1 MAGVKVKPADA
12 YVVAAEPVVLVDPT
26 TGAPYAAA
34 GGSFTAAGTATAA
47 APSYSEGTSNP
58 FSMDLSGA
66 LRVTGSFSASSTAT
80 ATAAAPAY
88 GEGTSQ
94 PFSQNLSGD
103 LRVIAKQSGTYTVS
117 GTVAATQSGTWNVG
131 TVTAVTSITNPVAV
145 TGTFWQATQP
155 VSAASLPL
163 PTGAATAALQ
173 GVQGTGS
180 QYDPPAG
187 GSGEIGYLSG
197 IQNLLNTPLTELA
210 KTPLMTTS
218 DLTYVFNSSSAST
231 ARTLVTATASQTTR
245 AYQMVVTAAGATTL
259 DFKDGAGGTIIYT
272 VEFPAAGAFVLDL
285 MERPYFKTSAN
296 TLLEVISSAAVK
308 TTVALQYVKSA

>member
-1 MAGVKVKPADA
+1 MAGVKSKPAPA
-12 YVVAAEPVVLVDPT
+12 YVNLAEPVMLIDPT
-26 TGAPYAAA
+26 TGAPYTA
-34 GGSFTAAGTATAA
+34 GSGGTFSAAGTATAA

-58 FSMDLSGA
+58 LSMDLGGA

-163 PTGAATAALQ
+163 PTGAATVASQGAVSDAAWS
-173 GVQGTGS
+173 GTGDGS
-180 QYDPPAG
+180 QIAIAKATYG
-187 GSGEIGYLSG
+187 
-197 IQNLLNTPLTELA
+197 LLNTPLTELA

-272 VEFPAAGAFVLDL
+272 VEFPAAGAFVFDL